1 MNDITSFALS
11 RPFHKGKKDK
21 DNEFAVSNINTV
33 LTLSLFP
40 DINGTRRFF
49 RLFFS

>member
-21 DNEFAVSNINTV
+21 DNEFAVSNMNVV
-33 LTLSLFP
+33 LILNLFP
-40 DINGTRRFF
+40 DMNGAGRFIIVV
-49 RLFFS
+49 